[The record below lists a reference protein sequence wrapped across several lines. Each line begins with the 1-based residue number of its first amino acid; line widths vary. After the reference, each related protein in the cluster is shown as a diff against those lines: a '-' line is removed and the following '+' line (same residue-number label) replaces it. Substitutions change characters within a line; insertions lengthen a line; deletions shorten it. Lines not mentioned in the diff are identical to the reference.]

1 MDENE
6 NRIECGDC
14 DCPMC
19 QLMREEEPQEDGLSD
34 EEADRM
40 TLRDAG
46 YGTNEDYG
54 YYDSDPFGDDH
65 LL

>member
-1 MDENE
+1 
-6 NRIECGDC
+6 
-14 DCPMC
+14 
-19 QLMREEEPQEDGLSD
+19 MREEEPQEDGLSD